1 MRSQMKRNR
10 IKDER
15 VMTHLSQERKVE
27 GHFTSIAERKKF
39 MMAHFD
45 KAVTEY
51 EAEAALID
59 KLNHLN
65 MVNSTSDEVM
75 EHQLNTPSM
84 RQTRKL
90 VADCMP
96 IRAFIYGKKITW

>member
-1 MRSQMKRNR
+1 
-10 IKDER
+10 
-15 VMTHLSQERKVE
+15 MTHLSQERKVE

-65 MVNSTSDEVM
+65 MANSTSDEVM
-75 EHQLNTPSM
+75 EHQLNTPSI

-96 IRAFIYGKKITW
+96 IRAFIYGKKLTWQLI